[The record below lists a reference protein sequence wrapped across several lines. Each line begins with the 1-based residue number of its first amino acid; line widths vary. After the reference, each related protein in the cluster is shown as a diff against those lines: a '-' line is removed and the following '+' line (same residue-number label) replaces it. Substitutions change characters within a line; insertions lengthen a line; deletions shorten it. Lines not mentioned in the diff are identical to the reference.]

1 MHAEEPVLHL
11 KGRMH
16 VRQISCVLVVA
27 GLVWVAGPV
36 GRPDARSPRVAVE
49 KPAPD
54 FTLALL
60 SGEKVRLADFRGKVV
75 LLNFWAP
82 S

>member
-1 MHAEEPVLHL
+1 MTHLKDRMHA
-11 KGRMH
+11 
-16 VRQISCVLVVA
+16 RQMFCVLVVVS
-27 GLVWVAGPV
+27 LVWVTGPV
-36 GRPDARSPRVAVE
+36 GRADARSPQVAVE

-54 FTLALL
+54 FTLTLL

>member
-1 MHAEEPVLHL
+1 VPHL
-11 KGRMH
+11 KDRMP
-16 VRQISCVLVVA
+16 VRRMFCVLVVA
-27 GLVWVAGPV
+27 GLVWGQGPV
-36 GRPDARSPRVAVE
+36 GSADARSPQVAVE

-54 FTLALL
+54 FTLTLL

>member
-1 MHAEEPVLHL
+1 MADL
-11 KGRMH
+11 KHRMP
-16 VRQISCVLVVA
+16 VRQMFCVLVMA
-27 GLVWVAGPV
+27 SLAWVISPV
-36 GRPDARSPRVAVE
+36 GRADARSPQVAVE

-54 FTLALL
+54 FTLTLL

>member
-1 MHAEEPVLHL
+1 MLHL
-11 KGRMH
+11 KGLTHTRRML
-16 VRQISCVLVVA
+16 CVLVVA
-27 GLVWVAGPV
+27 GLVWGAGPV
-36 GRPDARSPRVAVE
+36 GSVGARSPQVAVE

-54 FTLALL
+54 FTLTLL
-60 SGEKVRLADFRGKVV
+60 SGEKVQLAGFRGKVV

>member
-1 MHAEEPVLHL
+1 MHVEEPVPHL

-16 VRQISCVLVVA
+16 VRQVLCALVMA
-27 GLVWVAGPV
+27 GLVWGEGPV
-36 GRPDARSPRVAVE
+36 GRVDARSPQVAVE

-54 FTLALL
+54 FTLTLL

-75 LLNFWAP
+75 LLNFWA
-82 S
+82 SW

>member
-1 MHAEEPVLHL
+1 MSHL

-16 VRQISCVLVVA
+16 VRQVLCVLVVV
-27 GLVWVAGPV
+27 GLVWVAGPI
-36 GRPDARSPRVAVE
+36 GRADARSPQVAVE

-54 FTLALL
+54 FTLTLL

-75 LLNFWAP
+75 LLNFWA
-82 S
+82 SW